1 MIIRRLQDLIRQDL
15 AWFPSVVLLGPRQ
28 VGKTTLAREIARGNP
43 DSLYLDLEDP
53 AVVGRLSNPRRYLDL
68 HRHRLVILDE
78 IQRTPDLFGVLR
90 GRIDARRREGRES
103 GHFLILG
110 SASGA
115 LLRQSAESLAGRVA
129 YHELPGLDA
138 LEVARDLDRSW
149 LRGGFPDSVTAPSDD
164 ISMRWRASFIR
175 TYLERDLPQSGL
187 RAPAETLRRFW
198 TMLSHWQGAP
208 FNATTL
214 ADSLGVSVPS
224 VKRYADT
231 LVDLMLVR
239 RLQPYHAN
247 VGKRLI
253 KSPKLFVRDS
263 GIVHA
268 LLNIRSIDDLLGHPV
283 AGASWEGHVVEN
295 LIGAAPQGT
304 DAFFYRTRAGAEIDL
319 LLLLPGQE
327 LWAIEVKRSS
337 APRVP
342 RGFRIATADVG
353 AARSFIVYPGEE
365 TYPLG
370 DRITATPLP
379 ALMRRLVDAR

>member
-28 VGKTTLAREIARGNP
+28 VGKTTLAREIARGDA

-78 IQRTPDLFGVLR
+78 IQRMPDLFGVLR

-138 LEVARDLDRSW
+138 LEVGRDLDRSW

-214 ADSLGVSVPS
+214 AGSLGVSVPS

-295 LIGAAPQGT
+295 LIGAAPKGT

-319 LLLLPGQE
+319 LLQLPGQE

-370 DRITATPLP
+370 DRINATPLP
-379 ALMRRLVDAR
+379 ALMRRLVETR

>member
-1 MIIRRLQDLIRQDL
+1 MITRRNKKPIQRDL
-15 AWFPSVVLLGPRQ
+15 ARFPSVVLLGPRQ
-28 VGKTTLAREIARGNP
+28 VGKTTLAREVASEVPGA
-43 DSLYLDLEDP
+43 LYLDLEDP
-53 AVVGRLSNPRRYLDL
+53 TVMDRLSDAGSYLDL

-78 IQRTPDLFGVLR
+78 VQRMPDLFRVLR
-90 GRIDARRREGRES
+90 GRIDARRREGRRS

-138 LEVARDLDRSW
+138 LEVGRDPNRSW
-149 LRGGFPDSVTAPSDD
+149 VRGGFPDSITAATDD
-164 ISMRWRASFIR
+164 ISLRWRASFIR
-175 TYLERDLPQSGL
+175 TYLERDLPQAGL
-187 RAPAETLRRFW
+187 RAPAETLRRLW

-214 ADSLGVSVPS
+214 AGSLGVSVRS
-224 VKRYADT
+224 VNRYVDT

-239 RLQPYHAN
+239 RIQPYHAN

-253 KSPKLFVRDS
+253 KSPKLYVRDS
-263 GIVHA
+263 GLVHA
-268 LLNIRSIDDLLGHPV
+268 LLNIKSLDDLLGHPV
-283 AGASWEGHVVEN
+283 AGASWEGYAVEN
-295 LIGAAPQGT
+295 LIGAAPRGT

-319 LLLLPGQE
+319 LLMLPGQE
-327 LWAIEVKRSS
+327 PWAIDVKRSS

-342 RGFRIATADVG
+342 RGFRIAAADVQ
-353 AARSFIVYPGEE
+353 AARNFIVYPGEE
-365 TYPLG
+365 TYPLD

>member
-28 VGKTTLAREIARGNP
+28 VGKTTLAREIARGDA

-78 IQRTPDLFGVLR
+78 IQRMPDLFGVLR

-138 LEVARDLDRSW
+138 LEVGRDLDRSW

-214 ADSLGVSVPS
+214 AGSLGVSVPS

-295 LIGAAPQGT
+295 LIGAAPKGT

-342 RGFRIATADVG
+342 RGFRIATSDIG

-379 ALMRRLVDAR
+379 ALMRRLVETR

>member
-1 MIIRRLQDLIRQDL
+1 MITRRNKKPIQRDL
-15 AWFPSVVLLGPRQ
+15 ARFPSVVLLGPRQ
-28 VGKTTLAREIARGNP
+28 VGKTTLAREVASEVPGA
-43 DSLYLDLEDP
+43 LYLDLEDP
-53 AVVGRLSNPRRYLDL
+53 TVVDRLSDAGSYLDL

-78 IQRTPDLFGVLR
+78 VQRMPDLFRVLR
-90 GRIDARRREGRES
+90 GRIDARRREGRRS

-138 LEVARDLDRSW
+138 LEVGRDPNRSW
-149 LRGGFPDSVTAPSDD
+149 VRGGFPDSITAATDD
-164 ISMRWRASFIR
+164 ISLRWRASFIR
-175 TYLERDLPQSGL
+175 TYLERDLPQAGL
-187 RAPAETLRRFW
+187 RAPAETLRRLW

-214 ADSLGVSVPS
+214 AGSLGVSVRS
-224 VKRYADT
+224 VNRYVDT

-239 RLQPYHAN
+239 RIQPYHAN

-253 KSPKLFVRDS
+253 KSPKLHVRDS
-263 GIVHA
+263 GLVHA
-268 LLNIRSIDDLLGHPV
+268 LLNIKSLDDLLGHPV
-283 AGASWEGHVVEN
+283 AGASWEGYAVEN
-295 LIGAAPQGT
+295 LIGAAPRGT

-319 LLLLPGQE
+319 LLMLPGQE
-327 LWAIEVKRSS
+327 PWAIKVKRSS

-342 RGFRIATADVG
+342 RGFRIAAADVQ
-353 AARSFIVYPGEE
+353 AARNFIVYPGEE

-370 DRITATPLP
+370 DGITATPLP

>member
-1 MIIRRLQDLIRQDL
+1 MIARRNKHLIRRDL

-28 VGKTTLAREIARGNP
+28 VGKTTLAREIAREDA

-53 AVVGRLSNPRRYLDL
+53 RVAGRLSNPGRYLDL

-78 IQRTPDLFGVLR
+78 IQRMPDLFRVLR
-90 GRIDARRREGRES
+90 GRIDARRREGRKS

-138 LEVARDLDRSW
+138 LEVGRDPDRSW
-149 LRGGFPDSVTAPSDD
+149 LRGGFPDSVTAPSDE
-164 ISMRWRASFIR
+164 ISMRWRTGFIR

-187 RAPAETLRRFW
+187 RAPAETLRRLW
-198 TMLSHWQGAP
+198 TMLSHSQGTP
-208 FNATTL
+208 FNAARL
-214 ADSLGVSVPS
+214 AGSLGVSVPS

-239 RLQPYHAN
+239 RLQPYHAD

-268 LLNIRSIDDLLGHPV
+268 LLHIRSIDDLLGHPV

-342 RGFRIATADVG
+342 RGFRIATTDVS

-370 DRITATPLP
+370 DGITATPLP
-379 ALMRRLVDAR
+379 ALMRRLVDTR

>member
-28 VGKTTLAREIARGNP
+28 VGKTTLAREIARGDA

-78 IQRTPDLFGVLR
+78 IQRMPDLFGVLR
-90 GRIDARRREGRES
+90 GRMDARRREGRES

-129 YHELPGLDA
+129 YHELPGLDT
-138 LEVARDLDRSW
+138 LEVGRDLDRSW
-149 LRGGFPDSVTAPSDD
+149 LRGGFPDSVTAPSDE

-214 ADSLGVSVPS
+214 AGSLGVSVPS

-247 VGKRLI
+247 VSKRLI

-268 LLNIRSIDDLLGHPV
+268 LLNIRSINDLLGHPV

-295 LIGAAPQGT
+295 LIGAAPKGT

-342 RGFRIATADVG
+342 RGFRIATSDIG

-379 ALMRRLVDAR
+379 ALMRRLVETR

>member
-1 MIIRRLQDLIRQDL
+1 MITRRHINLIRRDLG
-15 AWFPSVVLLGPRQ
+15 WFPSVFLLGPRQ
-28 VGKTTLAREIARGNP
+28 VGKTTLAREIAREDP
-43 DSLYLDLEDP
+43 DSLYLDLKDP
-53 AVVGRLSNPRRYLDL
+53 AVARRLANAGSYLDL
-68 HRHRLVILDE
+68 HRHRLVILDA
-78 IQRTPDLFGVLR
+78 IQRMPDLFRVLR
-90 GRIDARRREGRES
+90 GRIDARRREGREC

-110 SASGA
+110 SSSGA

-138 LEVARDLDRSW
+138 LEVGRDPDRSW
-149 LRGGFPDSVTAPSDD
+149 LRGGFPGSITAPGDE
-164 ISMRWRASFIR
+164 ISLRWRTNFIR
-175 TYLERDLPQSGL
+175 TCLERDLLQAGL

-198 TMLSHWQGAP
+198 TMLSHSQGEP
-208 FNATTL
+208 FNAARL
-214 ADSLGVSVPS
+214 AGSLGVSVPS

-239 RLQPYHAN
+239 RLQPYHVN

-283 AGASWEGHVVEN
+283 AGASWEGLVVEN
-295 LIGAAPQGT
+295 LIGAAPRGT
-304 DAFFYRTRAGAEIDL
+304 DAFFYRTRAGAGIDL
-319 LLLLPGQE
+319 LLLLPGQR
-327 LWAIEVKRSS
+327 LWAIEVQRSS

-342 RGFRIATADVG
+342 RGFRIATADVQ
-353 AARSFIVYPGEE
+353 AARGFIVYPGEE

-370 DRITATPLP
+370 DGITATPLP
-379 ALMRRLVDAR
+379 ALMRRLVETR